1 MTLKPFLK
9 QPVHSF

>member
-1 MTLKPFLK
+1 MILKPFLK